1 MVEKKNTNTKY
12 ILWDHLYCAFI
23 LHCNVFTLMFIMPL
37 VAEVFIKQTRLILNN
52 SMYKISVVD
61 SDLGDV
67 HVATGADVVIISFVG
82 IHFVF
87 LNYSQK
93 GNLTWNQTIP
103 MVIPPKGGAWKH
115 VGQVSFAD
123 LSKSFVISAL
133 CCQEEL

>member
-1 MVEKKNTNTKY
+1 
-12 ILWDHLYCAFI
+12 
-23 LHCNVFTLMFIMPL
+23 MPL